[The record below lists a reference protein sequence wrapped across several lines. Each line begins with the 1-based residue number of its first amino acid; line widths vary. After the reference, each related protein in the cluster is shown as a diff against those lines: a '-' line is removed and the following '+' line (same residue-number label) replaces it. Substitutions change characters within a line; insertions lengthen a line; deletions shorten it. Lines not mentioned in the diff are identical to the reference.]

1 MKSALPSAVPTAGHD
16 FIVPPAL
23 RAGFTRK
30 ELQMTDIEKLSDII
44 RNAKS
49 IVFFGGAG
57 VSTESGL
64 KDYRSADGIYNTA
77 KNYGVPPE
85 EILSHDCVHGNPE
98 LFYRF
103 FRDYFI
109 TDAKP
114 SYTHKFL
121 AQLEKSGKRVTV
133 VTQNIDGLHQKAGST
148 HVCELH
154 GNASKF
160 YCVNCL
166 EEYGLEFVENYSE
179 NVPRC
184 KRCGGLVRP
193 HVTMY
198 GEMLDNDVIADALNE
213 IATADVMIIGG
224 TSLAVQPAAS
234 FVGYFTGEHTV
245 IINKETT
252 AYDRKAELV
261 FHDSLGNVFN
271 QVSKLLYR

>member
-1 MKSALPSAVPTAGHD
+1 
-16 FIVPPAL
+16 
-23 RAGFTRK
+23 
-30 ELQMTDIEKLSDII
+30 MTDIEKTAQII
-44 RNAKS
+44 KNAKR

-77 KNYGVPPE
+77 VNYGLPPE

-114 SYTHKFL
+114 SYAHRFL
-121 AQLEKSGKRVTV
+121 AELEKSGKHVV
-133 VTQNIDGLHQKAGST
+133 IVTQNIDGLHQLAGSS

-154 GNASKF
+154 GNASSF
-160 YCVNCL
+160 YCVNCG
-166 EEYGLEFVENYSE
+166 EEYGLEYVKNSKE
-179 NVPRC
+179 NVPHCEKC
-184 KRCGGLVRP
+184 KGLVRP

-198 GEMLDNDVIADALNE
+198 GEMLDNSVIEDALNE
-213 IATADVMIIGG
+213 IATADVMLIGG

-234 FVGYFTGEHTV
+234 FVGYFNGEHTI
-245 IINKETT
+245 IINKEATP
-252 AYDRKAELV
+252 YDRRAETV
-261 FHDSLGNVFN
+261 FHDSLGDVFRQLN
-271 QVSKLLYR
+271 KLI